1 MMLLVVLVLAVLV
14 LVLYGDVGVG
24 LVSGFGVDVGA
35 CVPARLFVL
44 LFAFMLALV
53 LLVVLVFLLWWWWW
67 WCWRRWWWCW
77 RRRWWWWRLRCS
89 CDVFLGRKSSVL
101 GSGFPSLRH
110 CGDDV
115 FMHGRHLL
123 WTATDMSCHINVTS

>member
-1 MMLLVVLVLAVLV
+1 MLLVVLVLAVLV

-35 CVPARLFVL
+35 CVAARLFVL

-67 WCWRRWWWCW
+67 WWCW

-89 CDVFLGRKSSVL
+89 RDVFLGRKSSVL